1 VLDAGIAARPVALS
15 RSTAIEAV
23 PAAAPGATPEAPA
36 AAPNAMGAALGLL
49 GDEWSLLIIR
59 HAFIG
64 ARRFVDFKQRLAISD
79 AVLTARLVALVDGG
93 VLRRV
98 PSPVPG
104 RHEYALTRS
113 GIDLWQ
119 LLLAIWAWE
128 QEHVEGQAGRLPH
141 MVHTACGQRFRP
153 LLHCA
158 ACSTEATVDDVDATF
173 GPSGTFARSLPAGT
187 NRRRPSGARSATAEG
202 PDMFPETM
210 AIIGSRW
217 SSATVGAAF
226 MGATRFVEFERL
238 LGAPPT
244 IVSDRLRRFVELGV
258 LEQVRDPEGPDR
270 ASYRLS
276 TKGRALFG
284 VVATLLAWGERWL
297 PAADGPAVVAVHR
310 RCGHGFRP
318 ELACSACRQILRGDV
333 TIA

>member
-1 VLDAGIAARPVALS
+1 
-15 RSTAIEAV
+15 
-23 PAAAPGATPEAPA
+23 
-36 AAPNAMGAALGLL
+36 MGAALGLL
-49 GDEWSLLIIR
+49 GDEWSLLIVR
-59 HAFIG
+59 HTFIG

-79 AVLTARLVALVDGG
+79 AVLSARLAALVDGG

-98 PSPVPG
+98 PSPVAG

-113 GIDLWQ
+113 GLDLWQ

-128 QEHVEGQAGRLPH
+128 QDHVEGQAGRLPH
-141 MVHTACGQRFRP
+141 MVHATCGQRFRP
-153 LLHCA
+153 LLRCS
-158 ACSTEATVDDVDATF
+158 ACSTAATVDDVDATF
-173 GPSGTFARSLPAGT
+173 GPSGTFARSLPAGS

-226 MGATRFVEFERL
+226 MGATRFGEFKRL

-244 IVSDRLRRFVELGV
+244 VVSERLRSFVDLGV
-258 LEQVRDPEGPDR
+258 LDHVRGPDGTDR
-270 ASYRLS
+270 SSYRLS
-276 TKGRALFG
+276 AKGQALFG

-297 PAADGPAVVAVHR
+297 PADDGPAVIAVHR
-310 RCGHGFRP
+310 ECGHGFRP
-318 ELACSACRQILRGDV
+318 ELACSACRQTLQRDDV
-333 TIA
+333 TID